1 MNKVSWKYIKWSLWI
16 CLVLP
21 FIIPSSLNTDGKNS
35 FLYGLPFSYVT
46 IYQENPNSG
55 WFFDNF
61 FNGNHG
67 LAINPSTLVI
77 NVIIIY
83 LLISFIRR
91 LSKENSQKVKL

>member
-1 MNKVSWKYIKWSLWI
+1 MCFFFFQAEDGIRDGHVTGVQT
-16 CLVLP
+16 CALP
-21 FIIPSSLNTDGKNS
+21 ISDGKNS

-91 LSKENSQKVKL
+91 LSKENSQKVML